1 MNGTEENDFLPMPD
15 DKVKADIIYLCSP
28 NNPTGASYNKEQL
41 KAWVDYALKNDSV
54 ILYDSAYEAFI
65 TDQDLPRSIYAIEGA
80 KNVRLN
86 FALCPRQQDLQELV
100 SPIRL
105 FRQSWCLRLLME
117 QH

>member
-54 ILYDSAYEAFI
+54 ILM
-65 TDQDLPRSIYAIEGA
+65 TLPMRHLLPIRIFHGVFMLLRVQ